1 MRSGYIKLTLC
12 VQIFALVCRL
22 RRFGVSLEQI
32 KVGLSSSCLNHLYQT
47 SAQTM
52 SSSNCLQV
60 WCKFGTITLFTDFGE
75 TLKGITQNH
84 YNDQYSDYDNDED
97 YDDDGQ
103 KLVYKVYK
111 GLQRLFAS
119 VHNSNTN

>member
-1 MRSGYIKLTLC
+1 
-12 VQIFALVCRL
+12 
-22 RRFGVSLEQI
+22 
-32 KVGLSSSCLNHLYQT
+32 
-47 SAQTM
+47 M

-103 KLVYKVYK
+103 KLVYKGLQRFTKVYK
-111 GLQRLFAS
+111 GYLHLYTIPIQISWA
-119 VHNSNTN
+119 